1 MLFRSVP
8 VGCLSQDHV
17 ALAQMVDA
25 GVHPDARVAIPAQSL
40 DAADCSHAAA
50 TEPVGS
56 VAFERPG
63 HAVGTSAAPPIASE
77 CLRCNQVIRGTA
89 SIGCCAA
96 EDADGIES
104 GRLIPCTA
112 LSRH

>member
-1 MLFRSVP
+1 
-8 VGCLSQDHV
+8 
-17 ALAQMVDA
+17 MVDA

-50 TEPVGS
+50 AEPVGS
-56 VAFERPG
+56 VAFKSPG
-63 HAVGTSAAPPIASE
+63 DAGGASAAPPITPE
-77 CLRCNQVIRGTA
+77 CRRCNQVIRGTA

-112 LSRH
+112 LSRHWTRPSVETTW